1 MILAERLLSKVD
13 DDIDDETRI
22 LELLKLRFG
31 ANSLRDC
38 EVMLKDMADS
48 KRIVAN
54 IRNLARPRGGLG
66 AAGLDRD
73 FSAVILSELFWPPLF
88 EGACTTPEAVDSALQ
103 AFGSQY
109 KALKAPR
116 TLHWKPHL
124 GVVDLEHRLTWR
136 ANDLAAAAGIAADQ
150 VAEKA
155 AIWVNSG
162 ILRKRTDKVTRE
174 VTYELE

>member
-1 MILAERLLSKVD
+1 MEDEEVVQRELRWEPVPIQAAQLFDAASGVNVFKRASRDIVAALIDVLGNKDYFIKEYKMILAERLLSKVD

-66 AAGLDRD
+66 AAGLDSD

-103 AFGSQY
+103 AFGSG
-109 KALKAPR
+109 
-116 TLHWKPHL
+116 L
-124 GVVDLEHRLTWR
+124 GSR
-136 ANDLAAAAGIAADQ
+136 
-150 VAEKA
+150 
-155 AIWVNSG
+155 
-162 ILRKRTDKVTRE
+162 
-174 VTYELE
+174 

>member
-1 MILAERLLSKVD
+1 MEDEEVVQRELRWEPVPIQAAQLFDAASGVNVFKRASRDIVAALIDVLGNKDYFIKEYKMILAERLLSKVD

-66 AAGLDRD
+66 AAVFRLLALRGLGH
-73 FSAVILSELFWPPLF
+73 V
-88 EGACTTPEAVDSALQ
+88 
-103 AFGSQY
+103 
-109 KALKAPR
+109 PR
-116 TLHWKPHL
+116 
-124 GVVDLEHRLTWR
+124 G
-136 ANDLAAAAGIAADQ
+136 G
-150 VAEKA
+150 
-155 AIWVNSG
+155 
-162 ILRKRTDKVTRE
+162 
-174 VTYELE
+174 